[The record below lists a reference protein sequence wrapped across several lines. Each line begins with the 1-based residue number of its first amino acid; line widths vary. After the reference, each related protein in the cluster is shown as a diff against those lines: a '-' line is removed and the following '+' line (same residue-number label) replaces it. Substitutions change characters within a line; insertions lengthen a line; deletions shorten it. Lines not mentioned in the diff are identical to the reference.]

1 MFKIKREQ
9 MDVLRQAGL
18 EGFVE
23 RMREHLS
30 DTFPRETRE
39 LGQAALEETIWY
51 CIARAETHEVTSERD
66 VCLYLGLMLV
76 FGRDFD
82 RELPWAREILE
93 DRSVPRPTERM
104 DRLQAEGEARAAE
117 GDPELSEQPEEMEA

>member
-1 MFKIKREQ
+1 MFKIKRDQ
-9 MDVLRQAGL
+9 MNVLRQAGL

-23 RMREHLS
+23 KMREHLS

-39 LGQAALEETIWY
+39 LGQKALEETIWY
-51 CIARAETHEVTSERD
+51 GIGRAETHEVTSERD

-82 RELPWAREILE
+82 REHAFAREILA
-93 DRSVPRPTERM
+93 DKSVPRPSERM

-117 GDPELSEQPEEMEA
+117 DDPELSEQPEEMEA

>member
-1 MFKIKREQ
+1 MN
-9 MDVLRQAGL
+9 VLRQAGL
-18 EGFVE
+18 EGFVDK
-23 RMREHLS
+23 MREHLS

-39 LGQAALEETIWY
+39 LGQTALEETIWY
-51 CIARAETHEVTSERD
+51 GIGRAETHEVTSERD

-82 RELPWAREILE
+82 RELDWAREILA
-93 DRSVPRPTERM
+93 DRSVPRPSERM

-117 GDPELSEQPEEMEA
+117 DDPEPADEQEEIEA